1 MKTKSTFALI
11 LTVIIVALV
20 GIVLTVLIA
29 FLAGSMDTQLF
40 DLKNLNLANF
50 IPVIIIGGFITA
62 ITVGFVLLFASKSIF
77 MKIRD
82 YFLEDKK
89 NGGNK

>member
-29 FLAGSMDTQLF
+29 FLL
-40 DLKNLNLANF
+40 
-50 IPVIIIGGFITA
+50 V
-62 ITVGFVLLFASKSIF
+62 VW
-77 MKIRD
+77 IRN
-82 YFLEDKK
+82 YLI
-89 NGGNK
+89 